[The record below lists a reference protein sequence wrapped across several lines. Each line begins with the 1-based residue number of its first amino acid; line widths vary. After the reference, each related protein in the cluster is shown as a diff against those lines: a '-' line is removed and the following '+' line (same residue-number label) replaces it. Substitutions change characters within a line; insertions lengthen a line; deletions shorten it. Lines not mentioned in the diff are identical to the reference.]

1 MQLNDQF
8 NLSTL
13 FLEFQVNKVNI
24 LGTLVL
30 YQMVIISIP
39 LRINMVRNILVK

>member
-13 FLEFQVNKVNI
+13 FLEFHYTIQVYENNHLSHVSKV
-24 LGTLVL
+24 
-30 YQMVIISIP
+30 
-39 LRINMVRNILVK
+39 KKED

>member
-13 FLEFQVNKVNI
+13 FLEFQYPI
-24 LGTLVL
+24 
-30 YQMVIISIP
+30 YQVVYTISDVVI
-39 LRINMVRNILVK
+39 V